1 MLAVSRSTLAMGLGV
16 FLISACAVVL
26 LSQAGYRHAQYIVL
40 ISGFVAGAVLPLAR
54 GWTDRP

>member
-1 MLAVSRSTLAMGLGV
+1 MSRSTLAMGLGV

-40 ISGFVAGAVLPLAR
+40 ISGLVAGAVLPLAR